1 MTLAFIADGILSQEA
16 RTAAGSPGYCDID
29 RFERPWILAINMI
42 TVPTVLILGAGASLA
57 SLIGLWIDV
66 ARLK

>member
-42 TVPTVLILGAGASLA
+42 TVPTVDPRRWSFTGKSNRIM
-57 SLIGLWIDV
+57 D
-66 ARLK
+66 